1 MNIIDTSLITDP
13 SKQQPFL
20 GGSLA
25 FLQNASKEI
34 VTGICRGIMGEGNYT
49 LTTIYGVIIS
59 GCKITGAGATI
70 SSGYIYFD
78 GEIYYFAGQTG
89 MLAYSNVPVFTALNS
104 YISPDPI
111 TFSDNSTG
119 SVHQQRRLQ
128 IVDAVSGTGLF
139 DLANI
144 ITPFLKTQII
154 VSTFTTSSGSE
165 QDVTGATFT
174 TPSTG
179 TRNYKITFTGDN
191 YGAAATVTVTGA
203 TYKLKQAGSTVHT
216 INPTGITG
224 DGATAARIPVA
235 MVKILTDVPASTI
248 IKITAT
254 RNTSGN
260 QTIENG
266 NFIIEELS

>member
-1 MNIIDTSLITDP
+1 MNIIDTSLISDP

-25 FLQNASKEI
+25 FLQNASKEM
-34 VTGICRGIMGEGNYT
+34 VTAICRGLMGEGNYT
-49 LTTIYGVIIS
+49 LSTTKGVIIS
-59 GCKITGAGATI
+59 GCKITAGGDTI
-70 SSGYIYFD
+70 SSGYIYFN
-78 GEIYYFAGQTG
+78 GELYYMAGATG
-89 MLAYSNVPVFTALNS
+89 MLAYSGVPVVTALNS
-104 YISPDPI
+104 YLSPDPI
-111 TFSDNSTG
+111 TFSDLSTG
-119 SVHQQRRLQ
+119 NVHQQRRLQ
-128 IVDAVSGTGLF
+128 VGDNLSGSGLF
-139 DLANI
+139 DLADI
-144 ITPFLKTQII
+144 ITPFLKTQIV
-154 VSTFTTSSGSE
+154 VSTFTTSAGSE